1 MHQSKRRIACNFAG
15 MHLQL
20 RRRKDLAD
28 GFRALPTRK
37 CFGNR
42 RNKLCRN
49 TQKGVRERMC
59 QEIWVKTAKCMM
71 SNLVEPFLN
80 RGVQEGQN
88 HKNDTK
94 CKKRSKKTR
103 RAISCLYAS

>member
-1 MHQSKRRIACNFAG
+1 
-15 MHLQL
+15 
-20 RRRKDLAD
+20 
-28 GFRALPTRK
+28 
-37 CFGNR
+37 
-42 RNKLCRN
+42 
-49 TQKGVRERMC
+49 
-59 QEIWVKTAKCMM
+59 MM

>member
-1 MHQSKRRIACNFAG
+1 MGVMHQSKCRIACNFAG

-49 TQKGVRERMC
+49 TQKGVRERMR

-80 RGVQEGQN
+80 RRGEP
-88 HKNDTK
+88 D
-94 CKKRSKKTR
+94 TR
-103 RAISCLYAS
+103 RAKPQK